1 MTMYLERKMARWGL
15 AALAALS
22 VVGVAALPASDSNA
36 AVQQGPE
43 IAYVSTEIVLRQTPG
58 FAAAESTFNAEMLGY
73 QTEVQTL
80 QQTLDSAV
88 NTFNQ
93 QSIVLSPTARQER
106 AEELRGLQ
114 QQLEQR
120 TNQLQTQAAQ
130 RQQELVGPL
139 EERIQAVIDGLRAER
154 SISLVFDVSAPGSN
168 IISADPALDITPVVV
183 QRLTGASGQ

>member
-1 MTMYLERKMARWGL
+1 MARWGL
-15 AALAALS
+15 AALAVLLVA
-22 VVGVAALPASDSNA
+22 GVAALPAPNPNA
-36 AVQQGPE
+36 AMQQGAT
-43 IAYVSTEIVLRQTPG
+43 IAFVSTEIVLRQTPG
-58 FAAAESTFNAEMLGY
+58 FAAAESTFNAEMQGY

-106 AEELRGLQ
+106 AEELRQLQ

-139 EERIQAVIDGLRAER
+139 EERIQTVIDGLRAER
-154 SISLVFDVSAPGSN
+154 GLSLVFDVSAPGSN
-168 IISADPALDITPVVV
+168 IISADPALDITAVVV
-183 QRLTGASGQ
+183 QRLTGGSNQ